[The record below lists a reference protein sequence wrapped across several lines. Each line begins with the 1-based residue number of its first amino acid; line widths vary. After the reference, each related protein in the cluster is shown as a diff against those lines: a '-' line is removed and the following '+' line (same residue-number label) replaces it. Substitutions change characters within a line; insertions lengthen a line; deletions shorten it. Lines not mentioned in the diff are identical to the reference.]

1 MRHGSTPSGRA
12 ERAVRT
18 GAAPTAAVRAGLL
31 AAIALAALG
40 LTACGEKITTVD
52 PSFTAPEGA
61 ASTQSGLAV
70 WREIPNHL
78 YIYRRGNLD
87 ADPPIPHV
95 LVDSVTMATP
105 LPGQVH
111 GVIHDST
118 VSNSYQVYRRE
129 TNGGYRVL
137 YDFNA
142 VPTRRWFDRG
152 WEIYHFTDADTVV
165 PTHTYLGRGVVGGGA
180 TATSPLTNEAS
191 DLVRS
196 VQNITY
202 TGGVGGVDRDNNPI
216 PLDSLFTMKWLK
228 VTNAVAYYI
237 HVYQWSFNLIQLEEQ
252 IASGMPAPLFIG
264 KSRDILVAYMPAPNP
279 SPAELSF
286 TMPTP
291 NARPAEVRILTCR
304 ETRFG
309 QEYLVRIS
317 AVDANGQLIAYTYGS
332 NSQELN
338 GVIPGGISLPTTQF
352 AVFPLGAVKVVPTRP
367 RRPEPNRAGR
377 VAAQRP

>member
-1 MRHGSTPSGRA
+1 MTVGVPPRRRALRA
-12 ERAVRT
+12 ET
-18 GAAPTAAVRAGLL
+18 GQAPVAGVRAGLL
-31 AAIALAALG
+31 AAVAFAALS
-40 LTACGEKITTVD
+40 LCACAEKITTVD
-52 PSFTAPEGA
+52 ASFTAPEGA
-61 ASTQSGLAV
+61 ASTQAGLGV

-95 LVDSVTMATP
+95 LVDSVTMATT
-105 LPGQVH
+105 LPGQIH
-111 GVIHDST
+111 GVIRDST
-118 VSNSYQVYRRE
+118 TSNSYQVYRRE
-129 TNGGYRVL
+129 PNGAYREL
-137 YDFNA
+137 YDFSA

-152 WEIYHFTDADTVV
+152 WEIYHFTDPDTAV
-165 PTHTYLGRGVVGGGA
+165 PTRTYLGRGVVGGGA
-180 TATSPLTNEAS
+180 TLASPLTNEAS

-202 TGGVGGVDRDNNPI
+202 TGGTGFNVVGDPS
-216 PLDSLFTMKWLK
+216 PLDSLFQMKWQK

-279 SPAELSF
+279 SPTEVTF

-291 NARPAEVRILTCR
+291 GARPAEARILTCR
-304 ETRFG
+304 QTRYG

-332 NSQELN
+332 NSQELT
-338 GVIPGGISLPTTQF
+338 VLPDGTTLPSTQF
-352 AVFPLGAVKVVPTRP
+352 AVFPMGAVRVVPSRP
-367 RRPEPNRAGR
+367 HTQALNRAGR
-377 VAAQRP
+377 VAALHP